1 MAEQKKKGGLF
12 SKKSDKSSE
21 RQQRL
26 KQSQE
31 AILNRKTPFVVQEAY
46 RTARTNIMFSLAG
59 SGDKCKKLCVTSA
72 NAGEGKT
79 TSTLNLAIT
88 FAQTGSKVL
97 LIDCDLRKPRIHQY
111 LGVVKTDGLT
121 TILSKQKRYED
132 VVYHNL
138 RPGLDCITSGSIPPN
153 PAELLS
159 SENMKELLDDLS
171 LIYDYILLDTPPINV
186 VTDAVALSRYASG
199 VMIVVREGYTNHES
213 IENALKL
220 LKIAKAKVLGFFVN
234 DVDTAAMGYGPY
246 RNSYGKSYRYR
257 YKYGYRYNYK
267 YGYKYNYNYGY
278 GYGYNTDGNGKSKK
292 KGLFG
297 RFGKGK
303 SDEDSDP
310 ASVGTAQTGADAS
323 VNVSAGSSSDK
334 VGGE

>member
-1 MAEQKKKGGLF
+1 MAEQKNKKGLF
-12 SKKSDKSSE
+12 SKKPDINAQ

-31 AILNRKTPFVVQEAY
+31 AILNRKTPFIVQEAY

-59 SGDKCKKLCVTSA
+59 SADKCKKLCITSA

-121 TILSKQKRYED
+121 TVLSKQKSYED
-132 VVYHNL
+132 VIYHNL
-138 RPGLDCITSGSIPPN
+138 RPGLDCMTSGSIPPN

-159 SENMKELLDDLS
+159 SDNMKELLDELS
-171 LIYDYILLDTPPINV
+171 RIYDYILIDTPPVNV
-186 VTDAVALSRYASG
+186 VTDAAALSRYVSG

-234 DVDTAAMGYGPY
+234 DVDTAAMAYGQYGSAYGRSY
-246 RNSYGKSYRYR
+246 RNKYKYGYKYGYR
-257 YKYGYRYNYK
+257 YKYGYK
-267 YGYKYNYNYGY
+267 YGYQYGY
-278 GYGYNTDGNGKSKK
+278 GYGYNNESDGKAARNGKK

-297 RFGKGK
+297 LFGKHEDK
-303 SDEDSDP
+303 NSDEAPSGDGKADP
-310 ASVGTAQTGADAS
+310 EKTA
-323 VNVSAGSSSDK
+323 AGEL
-334 VGGE
+334 GGE

>member
-46 RTARTNIMFSLAG
+46 RTARTNIMFSLAS
-59 SGDKCKKLCVTSA
+59 SGDKCKRLCVTSA

-121 TILSKQKRYED
+121 TILSKQKNYED

-153 PAELLS
+153 PAELLA
-159 SENMKELLDDLS
+159 SENMKELLDELGA
-171 LIYDYILLDTPPINV
+171 IYDYILLDTPPVNV
-186 VTDAVALSRYASG
+186 VTDAVALSRYVSG

-220 LKIAKAKVLGFFVN
+220 LKLAKAKVLGFFVN

-246 RNSYGKSYRYR
+246 RSSYGKSYRYR

-267 YGYKYNYNYGY
+267 YNYKYNYGY
-278 GYGYNTDGNGKSKK
+278 GYGYNTDSKSGSKEKKGIFGRLAGKK
-292 KGLFG
+292 K
-297 RFGKGK
+297 R
-303 SDEDSDP
+303 DAEDGD
-310 ASVGTAQTGADAS
+310 TGEISSAKAAE
-323 VNVSAGSSSDK
+323 NASAGET
-334 VGGE
+334 GGE